1 MKLRKALGFCA
12 LICLSVLSSAC
23 FTIEKEIF
31 LNADGSGEL
40 VLRVSMPDVPE
51 QTGAASG
58 MAQANAAQEVDKFKK
73 EVMTKLPATVKLKE
87 AKQVKQNG
95 VISFYALL
103 EFKNLKDTDVIF
115 AELGKGSLNE
125 VSAGSASEWS
135 SQLEL
140 KDGKATF
147 TERINMEVSASSK
160 GIVNA
165 PPPPPPAKTTP
176 PPAKGRKPAGKRT
189 TGAGRSTEPP
199 SGFVSAKSPE
209 VSGSG
214 QSSATSP
221 AVSGSGQ
228 SFEEQMAPLLLSLIS
243 LRVVLHTPAP
253 ISQSNADIL
262 LSNNRIAVWNC
273 SLIKFSKDKKPIEM
287 KATY

>member
-1 MKLRKALGFCA
+1 MKLKRALGLCA
-12 LICLSVLSSAC
+12 LLFVSLLSSAC

-51 QTGAASG
+51 NLGAGSG
-58 MAQANAAQEVDKFKK
+58 MAQTNAAQEVDKFKR
-73 EVMTKLPATVKLKE
+73 EVMTKLPPTVRLRE

-95 VISFYALL
+95 VMSFYARL
-103 EFKNLKDTDVIF
+103 EFKNLSDTDAIF

-135 SQLEL
+135 SRVEQ
-140 KDGKATF
+140 KDGKTSF
-147 TERINMEVSASSK
+147 NERIQMEVGSSSK
-160 GIVNA
+160 GFVTT
-165 PPPPPPAKTTP
+165 PPP
-176 PPAKGRKPAGKRT
+176 PPAKGRKTTGKRKPAAGK
-189 TGAGRSTEPP
+189 SQEPP

-209 VSGSG
+209 VS
-214 QSSATSP
+214 Q
-221 AVSGSGQ
+221 SGQ
-228 SFEEQMAPLLLSLIS
+228 SFEEQMAPLLLSLVS

-262 LSNNRIAVWNC
+262 LNNNRIAVWNC
-273 SLIKFSKDKKPIEM
+273 SLIKFSKDKQPIEM